1 MLASKLCRIPITSFV
16 SGIGRP
22 LNKPQL
28 CIKTRVQ
35 QMSMESRSGTS
46 RRAARSKLVEKV
58 AAPAGETGKPH
69 LQISSA
75 RDNDSELFYYESILQ
90 IRLVC
95 FYLLQPF
102 TVKYSI
108 N

>member
-69 LQISSA
+69 LQISNA
-75 RDNDSELFYYESILQ
+75 RDSDFELFY
-90 IRLVC
+90 
-95 FYLLQPF
+95 
-102 TVKYSI
+102 
-108 N
+108 